1 MKTTVAL
8 PDALYQEIKKWA
20 ARDGVSINSWMET
33 ALERE
38 EFRRRCMAHGE
49 WLTANPD
56 LTRGYEEGGS
66 AAELDLEDAGR
77 TRNGD
82 AA

>member
-8 PDALYQEIKKWA
+8 PDGLYQQIKRWA
-20 ARDGVSINSWMET
+20 AKDGVSINSWMES

-38 EFRRRCMAHGE
+38 EFRRRCIAHGE
-49 WLTANPD
+49 WLAANPD
-56 LTRGYEEGGS
+56 IRREYEEGAL
-66 AAELDLEDAGR
+66 AAELDLEDAGLAH
-77 TRNGD
+77 NGD